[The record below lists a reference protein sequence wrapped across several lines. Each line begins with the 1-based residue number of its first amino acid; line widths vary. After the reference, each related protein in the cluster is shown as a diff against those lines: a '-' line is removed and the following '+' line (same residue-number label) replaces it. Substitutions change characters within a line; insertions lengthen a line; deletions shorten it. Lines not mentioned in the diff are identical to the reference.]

1 MSMETKTSGQA
12 FEEGKDA
19 AGNLLDKAENK
30 ENQVLNAVS
39 KAQDVIGQATPV
51 PTDFDSVSSPTDLK
65 NRLNWGEPALSI
77 LDVRDRDAFNQERIM
92 GAITMPIADLTK
104 RAKDAFEPERDLF
117 VYGESDEETAAA
129 VTQLSSA
136 GFQKVSAIKGG
147 LPAWKAIGGQVEGR
161 VSL

>member
-1 MSMETKTSGQA
+1 METKTSGQA
-12 FEEGKDA
+12 FEENKDA
-19 AGNLLDKAENK
+19 AGNLLNKADSKENK
-30 ENQVLNAVS
+30 VLNAVS

-51 PTDFDSVSSPTDLK
+51 PTDFDAVSSPTDLK
-65 NRLNWGEPALSI
+65 NRLEWGEPALSI

-92 GAITMPIADLTK
+92 GAITMPMADLTE
-104 RAKDAFEPERDLF
+104 RAGSSFEPERDLF
-117 VYGESDEETAAA
+117 VYGASDEETAAA

-147 LPAWKAIGGQVEGR
+147 LPAWKAIGGQIEGR